1 MTKMP
6 SEFTDELVEIEKL
19 AANYLNIDSI
29 DTGKGSNVKFL
40 DNGYLLCLPRTKGDS
55 RYVYGDDGFNF
66 WIHAS
71 GYMYANEGLYSL
83 FMRRKEGDEPVI
95 SFFAGLPNKDGKT
108 FTRISLLPVPV
119 IEESDALIKRRY
131 TIMNNSAAYFFT
143 EFSSIKSVVRVSV
156 DKSNKMIFSIRIE
169 NIDKETVSLYT
180 SSYFKPFCRYDI
192 YESDEDRWFSET
204 ILDDSADDNGDF
216 SAGTLEVAQD
226 EDRFHSSTYYA
237 VLRGKYSPGSGIT
250 FINRDTNTSRQ
261 NFVGNSQRN
270 LGTSIALKEGKFPKD
285 KSLTTFTDIAV
296 LSDLNT
302 FRIEAASTLRLDYT
316 YQIAPNIQTRDSVAK
331 TPLNPKEIDNNI
343 GLTTEKN
350 RTMLSSLNGNISGI
364 NSSVKINEN
373 YFNQFFDHLK
383 YQVSVCGLL
392 KGYMQLELRSLIG
405 IRDVFQALEGLQ
417 YYRTEESRSKM
428 IEALSF
434 TIPTGRCIR
443 QYSLPPKGAKA
454 GRADLRPFIDQGVW
468 VITTIHSYLQ
478 NTGDKDFLETE
489 VGYHDIIDEGS
500 ETILPSDKSDSVLM
514 HIFRIMDYLNE
525 NRDHENTKLLLA
537 LYGDWNDA
545 LDGLGI
551 ANDPAKD
558 YGTGVSIMATLQYY
572 QNCLEMINV
581 LKSFYPGKYEDKINQ
596 YKSTAD
602 SLAENLIK
610 YAVLSDDNGNKR
622 IVHGWGD
629 ERSYFV
635 GSFNDPDGVAR
646 DGLTSYAFWIIS
658 GMLEKTPE
666 LEQTIL
672 DAFERMQSKYGLM
685 TFNPAFPKG
694 TEGVGRIP
702 KLPPGTAE
710 NGATYIHATL
720 FAIWAYFKMGQ
731 PKKAWDE
738 IEKILPFTDLHD
750 HYTHSPYVMPNSY
763 VYNAEKGLDGE
774 SMNDWQT
781 GSSNVLLKILLWYVF
796 GYQPDFGGIHIQPAS
811 WTPFRESNFTTY
823 SRGKS
828 IEIIYKKSNSANER
842 TFSLNEQPPTT
853 GEYSAALKVNYCFI
867 PYNELKNNNTIVV
880 SDPA

>member
-1 MTKMP
+1 MP
-6 SEFTDELVEIEKL
+6 SGFTDELVEIEQL
-19 AANYLNIDSI
+19 AADCLNNDSA
-29 DTGKGSNVKFL
+29 DTGTGPNVKFL
-40 DNGYLLCLPRTKGDS
+40 DNGYVLCLPRTKGDS

-95 SFFAGLPNKDGKT
+95 SFFAGLPNEDGKT

-119 IEESDALIKRRY
+119 IEESDVLIKRRY

-143 EFSSIKSVVRVSV
+143 EFSSIKSVVRISV
-156 DKSNKMIFSIRIE
+156 DKANKMIFSVHIE
-169 NIDKETVSLYT
+169 NKGNETVSIYT

-204 ILDDSADDNGDF
+204 ILNNSADNNGDF
-216 SAGTLEVAQD
+216 AAGTLEVAQD
-226 EDRFHSSTYYA
+226 EDRFHSNTYYA
-237 VLRGKYSPGSGIT
+237 VLRGKYTPGKGIQ
-250 FINRDTNTSRQ
+250 FVNRDTNTSRQ

-270 LGTSIALKEGKFPKD
+270 LGTSIALKRGKFSKD

-296 LSDLNT
+296 FSDINSFNLAENT
-302 FRIEAASTLRLDYT
+302 VLRLDYT
-316 YQIAPNIQTRDSVAK
+316 YQIAPDKETRDTVVK
-331 TPLNPKEIDNNI
+331 TPLNPREIDTNI
-343 GLTTEKN
+343 ASTTDKN
-350 RTMLSSLNGNISGI
+350 KTMLSSLNGNISGLN
-364 NSSVKINEN
+364 NSLNINEKF
-373 YFNQFFDHLK
+373 FNAFFDHLK

-405 IRDVFQALEGLQ
+405 IRDVFQALEALQ
-417 YYRTEESRSKM
+417 YYRTDESRNKM
-428 IEALSF
+428 IEALGF
-434 TIPTGRCIR
+434 TIPTGRCVR
-443 QYSLPPKGAKA
+443 QYSLPPGGSQA

-468 VITTIHSYLQ
+468 VISTIHSYLQ

-500 ETILPSDKSDSVLM
+500 ETILPSDKRDSVLM

-525 NRDHENTKLLLA
+525 NRDHSKTKLLLA

-551 ANDPAKD
+551 ANDPEKD
-558 YGTGVSIMATLQYY
+558 YGTGVSVMTTLQYY
-572 QNCLEMINV
+572 QNCLEMIKILN
-581 LKSFYPGKYEDKINQ
+581 SFYPGKYEEKINQ
-596 YKSTAD
+596 YRETAD
-602 SLAENLIK
+602 SIAENLIK
-610 YAVLSDDNGNKR
+610 YAVISDEEGNKR

-646 DGLTSYAFWIIS
+646 DGLTSYSFWIIS
-658 GMLEKTPE
+658 EMLEKTPE

-710 NGATYIHATL
+710 NGAAYIHATL

-731 PKKAWDE
+731 PQKAWDQ
-738 IEKILPFTDLHD
+738 IEKILPFTNIHD
-750 HYTHSPYVMPNSY
+750 RYTHSPYVMPNSY
-763 VYNAEKGLDGE
+763 VYNPEKGLDGE

-781 GSSNVLLKILLWYVF
+781 GSSNVLLKIMIWYVF
-796 GYQPDFGGIHIQPAS
+796 GYRPDFDGIYIQPAS
-811 WTPFRESNFTTY
+811 WTPFEESNFSTR
-823 SRGKS
+823 SRGKV
-828 IEIIYKKSNSANER
+828 IEIVYKKESTADKR
-842 TFSLNEQPPTT
+842 AFSLNGQDPIT
-853 GEYSAALKVNYCFI
+853 GDYSSALKTNYCFI
-867 PYNELKNNNTIVV
+867 PYEELSDKNTIMVI
-880 SDPA
+880 DPG

>member
-1 MTKMP
+1 MP
-6 SEFTDELVEIEKL
+6 SGFTDELVEIERL
-19 AANYLNIDSI
+19 AANDLGNDSLS
-29 DTGKGSNVKFL
+29 TGKGPNVKFL
-40 DNGYLLCLPRTKGDS
+40 DNGYVLCLPRTKGDS

-95 SFFAGLPNKDGKT
+95 SFFAGLPNEDGKT
-108 FTRISLLPVPV
+108 FSRVSLLPVPV

-143 EFSSIKSVVRVSV
+143 EFCSIKSVVRISV
-156 DKSNKMIFSIRIE
+156 DKTNKMIFSVHIE
-169 NIDKETVSLYT
+169 NKGNETVSIYT

-204 ILDDSADDNGDF
+204 ILDNTANSSGDF
-216 SAGTLEVAQD
+216 AAGTLEVAQD
-226 EDRFHSSTYYA
+226 EDRFHSNTYYA
-237 VLRGKYSPGSGIT
+237 VLRGKYSPGNGIQ
-250 FINRDTNTSRQ
+250 FVNRDTNTSRQ

-270 LGTSIALKEGKFPKD
+270 LGTSIALKQGKFSRE
-285 KSLTTFTDIAV
+285 KSITTFTDIAV

-302 FRIEAASTLRLDYT
+302 FEIEAGSILRLDYT
-316 YQIAPNIQTRDSVAK
+316 YQIAPDKQTRDSIAK
-331 TPLNPKEIDNNI
+331 TALNPEEIDGNI
-343 GLTTEKN
+343 KLTTEKN
-350 RTMLSSLNGNISGI
+350 RAMLSSLNGNIVGVGGH
-364 NSSVKINEN
+364 VKINEN

-428 IEALSF
+428 IEALGF

-443 QYSLPPKGAKA
+443 QYSLPPREAKA

-478 NTGDKDFLETE
+478 NSGDKEFLETE

-500 ETILPSDKSDSVLM
+500 ETILPSEKKDSVLM

-525 NRDHENTKLLLA
+525 NRDHEKTKLLLA

-551 ANDPAKD
+551 ANDPTKD
-558 YGTGVSIMATLQYY
+558 YGTGVSVMATLQYY
-572 QNCLEMINV
+572 QNCLGTINI
-581 LKSFYPGKYEDKINQ
+581 LKSFYPGKYDEKIRQ
-596 YKSTAD
+596 YQETAD
-602 SLAENLIK
+602 SIAENLIK
-610 YAVLSDDNGNKR
+610 YAVISDDSGNKR

-635 GSFNDPDGVAR
+635 GGFNDPDGVAR

-694 TEGVGRIP
+694 AEGVGRIP

-731 PKKAWDE
+731 PQKAWDQ
-738 IEKILPFTDLHD
+738 IGKILPFTELHD

-763 VYNAEKGLDGE
+763 VYNPEKGLDGE

-781 GSSNVLLKILLWYVF
+781 GSSNVLLKVMIWYVF
-796 GYQPDFGGIHIQPAS
+796 GYQPDFDGINIQPAS
-811 WTPFRESNFTTY
+811 WTPFKESKFNIDC
-823 SRGKS
+823 RGKS
-828 IEIIYKKSNSANER
+828 VEITYRKQSGVNER
-842 TFSLNEQPPTT
+842 TFSINGQNQN
-853 GEYSAALKVNYCFI
+853 GNHSSALKTKCCFI
-867 PYNELKNNNTIVV
+867 PYSGLTDCTTILVN
-880 SDPA
+880 DPE